1 MAGVAM
7 DEVLWY
13 SRLILWVGAIVLLAE
28 AVSGR
33 SAAFFSVV
41 GTLCLAGGFATFLVA
56 LALGR
61 GERQSESSGPTAD
74 DKSAS
79 GETQS

>member
-1 MAGVAM
+1 MAM

-13 SRLILWVGAIVLLAE
+13 SRLILWVGAIILLAE

-33 SAAFFSVV
+33 SAALFSIVA
-41 GTLCLAGGFATFLVA
+41 TLCLAGGFATFLAA

-61 GERQSESSGPTAD
+61 GHEMPETAGATAD
-74 DKSAS
+74 DNSEI
-79 GETQS
+79 GGTQA